1 MIESGRDGSTFQLEN
16 LAISCGKEIQIPNR
30 WLLQLDNL
38 ECLSLERCWS
48 DELKSLR
55 FQRLNKLTLGQ
66 LSCSS
71 IFSFPDF
78 ERLQQLR
85 ELRIAHCDSLEHI
98 VEVVEG
104 EEASGMDTKTVA
116 LLVLLENV
124 TLEGLPKLKSFIRT
138 KSKNLIP
145 CLEQVEGEPSILF
158 TCSVFGNLQQL
169 ERLKVNDCRLLEGIV
184 EVARG
189 YETDDRI
196 ITFPHLRSIHL
207 RELPN
212 LQNFSPATSYTFNM
226 PFLYRFDLFRC
237 PKVEDKTFLQIITE
251 RVRVYSDE
259 HPEGIDVENL
269 NDYTRRINKLQS
281 VGESSKGNQDV
292 EVEEEEEGVVVQ
304 EENEIQEET

>member
-1 MIESGRDGSTFQLEN
+1 M
-16 LAISCGKEIQIPNR
+16 
-30 WLLQLDNL
+30 
-38 ECLSLERCWS
+38 
-48 DELKSLR
+48 
-55 FQRLNKLTLGQ
+55 
-66 LSCSS
+66 
-71 IFSFPDF
+71 
-78 ERLQQLR
+78 
-85 ELRIAHCDSLEHI
+85 
-98 VEVVEG
+98 EVVEG

-158 TCSVFGNLQQL
+158 TCSVFGILQQL
-169 ERLKVNDCRLLEGIV
+169 TWLEVKDCRMLEGIV

-196 ITFPHLRSIHL
+196 ITFPQLLEINL
-207 RELPN
+207 IDLPN

-259 HPEGIDVENL
+259 HPEGIQVRNL
-269 NDYTRRINKLQS
+269 NEYTKRINKLES
-281 VGESSKGNQDV
+281 VGESSKSNQDV
-292 EVEEEEEGVVVQ
+292 EVEEEEERVVEQAEEGVVVQ
-304 EENEIQEET
+304 EENEIQGDLKNLKKKNRNSTVFHHLSFLSFFFSKCLGLVYCFVFVCQGSGL